1 MDTAK
6 NKIGQFCDWD
16 TLICKFTNP
25 MEPKSKHLVLLKLSL
40 AEGENETGPRIGWRT
55 HSHTVQKPTEQ
66 IPADA
71 RSKLLE
77 VKDLMS
83 IIGSGTMHLGQNTL
97 TWVMGKMQLQLRV
110 GDVAGKGPNLSLEH
124 FGATVEFREYQA
136 QVKQHME
143 EEFSPSSTG
152 SGVCPVLPQT
162 FANGKYRK
170 RHLKMPSAYFSNA
183 AREILLK

>member
-1 MDTAK
+1 M
-6 NKIGQFCDWD
+6 
-16 TLICKFTNP
+16 
-25 MEPKSKHLVLLKLSL
+25 
-40 AEGENETGPRIGWRT
+40 
-55 HSHTVQKPTEQ
+55 VQKPTEQ

-97 TWVMGKMQLQLRV
+97 TWVMGKMQLQLR
-110 GDVAGKGPNLSLEH
+110 EH
-124 FGATVEFREYQA
+124 FGVTVEFREYQA

-152 SGVCPVLPQT
+152 SGVCWCSSPLT
-162 FANGKYRK
+162 
-170 RHLKMPSAYFSNA
+170 
-183 AREILLK
+183 